1 MQPTFCAFGGDAV
14 RRSGSLQ
21 LAVHQFSIQDRRNR
35 FYFVDLVATHFE
47 QVLVQDNQVG
57 LFANLDRFQLVL

>member
-1 MQPTFCAFGGDAV
+1 
-14 RRSGSLQ
+14 
-21 LAVHQFSIQDRRNR
+21 VHQFSIEDRRNR